1 LLPTTSLF
9 AIFVF
14 SFLVGAG
21 AVVTPGPVSTAIVSQ
36 SPRQGWKAG
45 PLVAA
50 GHAMM
55 EFVIVILIVLGLGAG
70 LAHPNIQ
77 RLIATVGGGLLVWMG
92 VMMLRA
98 VLRGE
103 MHLPGVDDRQNP
115 LSSGQLVGLGMLATA
130 SNPFWYAWWV
140 TVAASYLA
148 QAQALNTAGV
158 AAFYLGH
165 VSADIAWDTTLSSVV
180 GGGRRWMND
189 TIYRAII
196 VFCGAF
202 FVYLGIVFLKQG
214 VSFPLEK
221 IQRISFGFAL

>member
-36 SPRQGWKAG
+36 SPRQGWKTG

-50 GHAMM
+50 GHALL
-55 EFVIVILIVLGLGAG
+55 EFAIVVLIVLGLGAG
-70 LAHPNIQ
+70 LANPEIQ
-77 RLIATVGGGLLVWMG
+77 RLIAVGGGGLLVWMG
-92 VMMLRA
+92 IMMLRA
-98 VLRGE
+98 VRRGE
-103 MHLPGVDDRQNP
+103 MRLPGIDERQNP

-148 QAQALNTAGV
+148 QAQALSTAGV

-165 VSADIAWDTTLSSVV
+165 VSADFAWDTALSSVM

-189 TIYRAII
+189 RIYRAII

-202 FVYLGIVFLKQG
+202 FVYLGL
-214 VSFPLEK
+214 SF
-221 IQRISFGFAL
+221 